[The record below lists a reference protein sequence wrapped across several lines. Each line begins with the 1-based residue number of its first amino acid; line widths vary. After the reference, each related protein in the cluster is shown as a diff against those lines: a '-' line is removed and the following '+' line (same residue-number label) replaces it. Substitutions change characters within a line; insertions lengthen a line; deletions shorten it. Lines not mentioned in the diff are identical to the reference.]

1 MSQMID
7 STNDKHEFRPLL
19 AEIEDA
25 PLNPLGRTIFWIIL
39 AALMFFSL
47 WMYFGRIDVVVTAR
61 GRVIPAGEVKTVQPL
76 NTGVVRSIRVEVGD
90 LVEEG
95 QVLMEID
102 PSDID
107 PELASMRTEIQQV
120 ELAILRI
127 EALLDGMEFYPP
139 AGYNPVLTRVQA
151 DLYRAARE
159 RLESQLRVKRQES
172 QQIESQISAQERT
185 GKQAE
190 ERAKQARRRL
200 ERMQALEDLI
210 SREELEQTR
219 VEAGDAET
227 AQANAIHGLDE
238 LRAGLLRIEREISLI
253 RDEERSRLL
262 AELADNR
269 LRQTYLSGSIEQ
281 AEYRSMRQQITSPV
295 KGHVAQLMFHTVGG
309 VVTPAEKLA
318 VIVPLDSPLLIK
330 SLVSS
335 RDVGFISPGM
345 KALIKIDTFEF
356 QKYGMIDGNLT
367 HVSKDS
373 IEDQYMGLMY
383 ETLVRPERTSLVVNG
398 QETEITNG
406 MSVTAEIKVGK
417 RRIIEF
423 FIYPLIRYLDEGIK
437 VR

>member
-1 MSQMID
+1 MAQISD
-7 STNDKHEFRPLL
+7 ATNDKHEFRPLL

-25 PLNPLGRTIFWIIL
+25 PLNPLGRAVFWIIML
-39 AALMFFSL
+39 ALLFFVL
-47 WMYFGRIDVVVTAR
+47 WTFFGRIDVVVTAR
-61 GRVIPAGEVKTVQPL
+61 GRVIPTGEVKTVQPL

-107 PELASMRTEIQQV
+107 PELASMRMETQQV
-120 ELAILRI
+120 ELAIQRI
-127 EALLDGMEFYPP
+127 EALLDGKEFLPP
-139 AGYNPVLTRVQA
+139 AKYNPVLIQVQT

-159 RLESQLRVKRQES
+159 RLESQLRVKQQEAR
-172 QQIESQISAQERT
+172 QIESQIAAQERT
-185 GKQAE
+185 GRQTE
-190 ERAKQARRRL
+190 ERAKQAGRRL
-200 ERMQALEDLI
+200 ERMEALQDLI

-227 AQANAIHGLDE
+227 ARANAIHGMEE
-238 LRAGLLRIEREISLI
+238 LQAGLLRIEREIALL

-262 AELADNR
+262 SELADNR
-269 LRQTYLSGSIEQ
+269 LRFSYLSGSIEQ
-281 AEYRSMRQQITSPV
+281 AEYRSRRQQITSPV
-295 KGHVAQLMFHTVGG
+295 KGHVAQLLFHTVGG
-309 VVTPAEKLA
+309 VVTPAERLA
-318 VIVPLDSPLLIK
+318 VIVPVDSPLLIK
-330 SLVSS
+330 ALVSS

-345 KALIKIDTFEF
+345 NVSIKIDTFEF
-356 QKYGMIDGNLT
+356 QKYGIIDGELT

-373 IEDQYMGLMY
+373 IEDQQMGLMY
-383 ETLVRPERTSLVVNG
+383 ETLVRPEKISLMVDG

-406 MSVTAEIKVGK
+406 MGVTAEIKVGK